1 MSPSDVTAFIGVAVA
16 LVSSVGIPVWLN
28 RRRHRTDDATSTAT
42 MITEFTATLQRE
54 RDSLRL
60 RLDESDD
67 RYRGQLKA
75 IEADWEARVAALKAR
90 VTELE
95 AEVVVLRRAL
105 RGDRS

>member
-1 MSPSDVTAFIGVAVA
+1 VNPADVTAFVGVAVA
-16 LVSSVGIPVWLN
+16 LASSVGFPVWLH
-28 RRRHRTDDATSTAT
+28 RRQHRTEDATSTSA
-42 MITEFTATLQRE
+42 MITNFTSTLQRE

-60 RLDESDD
+60 RLDESED

-75 IEADWEARVAALKAR
+75 IEADWEARVTSLKGR